1 MDFFKPKPVS
11 NPEKSTASP
20 LVLNEAEA
28 CAAVL
33 LACVRANE
41 IDDGSENAV
50 YAGTIRNRNIFI
62 GYDPRLLTDIV
73 TALYEQLGSPEAL
86 VDAAADMIRE
96 QTRLPLFYH
105 CLDVDS
111 CVHWGACPA
120 TRIHRQSGS
129 VNFIKN
135 YVRHTHIFFNNSVRH
150 TQSNF

>member
-1 MDFFKPKPVS
+1 MMDFFKPKPVS

-62 GYDPRLLTDIV
+62 VYYHRLLTDIG
-73 TALYEQLGSPEAL
+73 TELYDQLGRPEAL

-105 CLDVDS
+105 CLDVIMADGLVTPS
-111 CVHWGACPA
+111 EHRIFLHLKKKFGIDEELA
-120 TRIHRQSGS
+120 TEALE
-129 VNFIKN
+129 VLLVKFDL
-135 YVRHTHIFFNNSVRH
+135 
-150 TQSNF
+150 